1 MKAVVIASLL
11 CLSAIAVSADFTHF
25 HKVTSHP
32 CLSTDTLVAVNAWIE
47 KHPARFDSRF
57 EVFIEFQA
65 TQDATF
71 AKAETVNYNGLD
83 ALHKRSHYPQEHD
96 LPANLEVTNQ
106 IIKLK
111 AGDTFVQSFL
121 VGPFQSG
128 RPQHDPHTQIYLR
141 DARSRNLMCLELDF
155 ISLE

>member
-11 CLSAIAVSADFTHF
+11 CLSAIAVSAEFTHF

-32 CLSTDTLVAVNAWIE
+32 CLSTNALVAVNAWIE

-65 TQDATF
+65 TQDTTF
-71 AKAETVNYNGLD
+71 AAAETVNYNGLK

-96 LPANLEVTNQ
+96 LPEGLQVNNQ
-106 IIKLK
+106 IFKLK

-128 RPQHDPHTQIYLR
+128 RPQHDPHTQIYLK
-141 DARSRNLMCLELDF
+141 DTRSRNLICLELDF

>member
-11 CLSAIAVSADFTHF
+11 CLSAIAVSAEFTHF

-32 CLSTDTLVAVNAWIE
+32 CLSSNTLVAVNAWIE

-65 TQDATF
+65 TKDTTF
-71 AKAETVNYNGLD
+71 SMAETLNYNGLD
-83 ALHKRSHYPQEHD
+83 ILHKRSHFPQEHD
-96 LPANLEVTNQ
+96 LPAGLEVNGQ
-106 IIKLK
+106 VFKLK
-111 AGDTFVQSFL
+111 DGDTFVQSFL
-121 VGPFQSG
+121 VGPFESG
-128 RPQHDPHTQIYLR
+128 RPQHDPHTRIYLR
-141 DARSRNLMCLELDF
+141 DTRNRNLICLELDF